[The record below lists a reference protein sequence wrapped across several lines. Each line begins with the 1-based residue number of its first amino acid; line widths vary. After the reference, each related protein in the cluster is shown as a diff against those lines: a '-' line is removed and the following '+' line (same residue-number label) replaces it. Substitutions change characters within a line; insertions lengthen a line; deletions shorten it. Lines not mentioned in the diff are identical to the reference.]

1 MNNRELYNAF
11 AEIDDTLIRDS
22 APSSASGPGT
32 RGNTASRRKIVLS
45 VLISAVL
52 LAAGIAAGIILSNY
66 TRSRSNAPAG
76 PDEHI
81 VSDPAAT
88 RLSTAEPSATPLA
101 SATPG
106 DIDGEDLPDVAIEGE
121 STGNINAILY
131 DFARVEYFGDTED
144 IAKIDEGKL
153 FELID
158 AGFVGFLS
166 KRGDTF
172 VDCVPDPE
180 HERMLFEYRGV
191 LYLCCPVRYTYTS
204 SKSDS
209 DYSLIERVFVRY
221 ELILPDGSAP
231 TSERDPFKEQEGA
244 KLAITDPTEEQMQII
259 SVYQQL
265 YPEYKDR
272 QPLLGDTDPIRG
284 EVFFVPPE
292 WYNKG
297 YPAILGR
304 HIFEQIGEYR
314 LCAYLQ
320 NEEFRFGVF
329 DNDYVLRSE
338 VIAGNNIEDSIA
350 NWPCCMFE
358 KGGNYYIAVEF
369 YSARQGIYSS
379 STVIYALPSLTVVW
393 RDSELLENDP
403 GSEHDQYRFAI
414 NGNDFD
420 IYEYEYHNGWM
431 EPRFKERIPIAS
443 VI

>member
-11 AEIDDTLIRDS
+11 AEIDAALISDS
-22 APSSASGPGT
+22 SPDSGRKD
-32 RGNTASRRKIVLS
+32 RGGSDKKGRIIFP

-66 TRSRSNAPAG
+66 TRSRSNALSE

-81 VSDPAAT
+81 VSYPAAT
-88 RLSTAEPSATPLA
+88 QLSTAEPSATPLA

-106 DIDGEDLPDVAIEGE
+106 DIDGEDLPDVVIEGE

-144 IAKIDEGKL
+144 IAKVDEGKL

-172 VDCVPDPE
+172 VDCVPDTE

-204 SKSDS
+204 SKSGS
-209 DYSLIERVFVRY
+209 SHSLIERVFVRY
-221 ELILPDGSAP
+221 DLVLPDGSAP

-304 HIFEQIGEYR
+304 HFFEQIGEYR

-329 DNDYVLRSE
+329 DNDFVLRSE
-338 VIAGNNIEDSIA
+338 VVSGNNIEGSIA
-350 NWPCCMFE
+350 NWPCCVFE

-393 RDSELLENDP
+393 RDSELFENDP
-403 GSEHDQYRFAI
+403 GSEFDQYRFAV
-414 NGNDFD
+414 NGTDFD

-431 EPRFKERIPIAS
+431 EPRFKERIPIPS